1 VVDSAGAPRAAAEP
15 ADLRPVVYPGANS
28 HVVIDDSAGSVA
40 GDPARSAAVRLA
52 HAWRQRDFRL
62 AFSGETDRFQ
72 RPEIVL
78 RRDVGER
85 LEALAPF
92 FARSHAVTPVLASDS
107 LYWVVHLYSA
117 SERFPLSQHYSV
129 AGVERSYFRHAA
141 VAAVNAHTG
150 RVTLVAAPE
159 PDPIAAAWVRRFP
172 RLFTRPSALPPGL
185 ASALPPETDGVVVQA
200 WVLAQFGARAELGLG
215 AATLPSG
222 AGSDTTLGVTARA
235 LALLPGV
242 GVAGPAA
249 VPAWTLP
256 MLAATTRP
264 AGVLVA
270 LGGASPRTLW
280 LPAAGVEPRWRD
292 VTDQLR
298 SAADRAA
305 IPTTVVGPG
314 ASAVVRGRVRVLP
327 VAGRLVYVQP
337 TYVRT
342 GDGRARLATVA
353 VLADTLASAARDLA
367 GALGTSPAASREP
380 GASAPPAALRAR
392 IAALYDAM
400 RDALRRGDWQAFGLA
415 FDSLGAAVRDARP

>member
-1 VVDSAGAPRAAAEP
+1 
-15 ADLRPVVYPGANS
+15 
-28 HVVIDDSAGSVA
+28 
-40 GDPARSAAVRLA
+40 
-52 HAWRQRDFRL
+52 
-62 AFSGETDRFQ
+62 
-72 RPEIVL
+72 
-78 RRDVGER
+78 
-85 LEALAPF
+85 
-92 FARSHAVTPVLASDS
+92 
-107 LYWVVHLYSA
+107 
-117 SERFPLSQHYSV
+117 
-129 AGVERSYFRHAA
+129 
-141 VAAVNAHTG
+141 
-150 RVTLVAAPE
+150 
-159 PDPIAAAWVRRFP
+159 
-172 RLFTRPSALPPGL
+172 
-185 ASALPPETDGVVVQA
+185 
-200 WVLAQFGARAELGLG
+200 
-215 AATLPSG
+215 
-222 AGSDTTLGVTARA
+222 
-235 LALLPGV
+235 
-242 GVAGPAA
+242 
-249 VPAWTLP
+249 
-256 MLAATTRP
+256 
-264 AGVLVA
+264 VLVA

-392 IAALYDAM
+392 IAALHDAM
-400 RDALRRGDWQAFGLA
+400 REALRRGDWQAFGLA